1 MNNTTTSAVQSFQNI
16 PIIIDDIYK
25 TQWVLKTYLV
35 YMNVVEMRRVV
46 YGLEETL
53 HLAWGPSVD
62 HQHEGYPHR
71 YRRHS
76 LHRVVLP
83 LHIHIHFACTNT
95 QTHTLA
101 TMNLSVARN

>member
-35 YMNVVEMRRVV
+35 HMNVVEMRRVV

-53 HLAWGPSVD
+53 HLA
-62 HQHEGYPHR
+62 
-71 YRRHS
+71 
-76 LHRVVLP
+76 
-83 LHIHIHFACTNT
+83 
-95 QTHTLA
+95 
-101 TMNLSVARN
+101 